1 MLILS
6 GLSSPSPSAKGSTS
20 NADRRSRWA
29 LLAKPTLGV
38 VLGIARQAAHKSILG
53 AAAAWTL
60 ACVTLSAGSAKALV
74 ASIVVDNDWALF
86 SGTKTTIQTLLYQP
100 TGDLDSGIPGY
111 TVYPAGNPHLYRNNL
126 SGPLTFNPPAS
137 ETYLWL
143 MVSGDFAT
151 NTISGIVDGQSI
163 PTWPGLEISSN
174 VNTFFGNC
182 SGNCTVTL
190 LQAQTALTSNPAF
203 QPPTGSLTPFSCD
216 ISRGWAWASP
226 SCIDFGNYETRLLRF
241 SRFDTNEV
249 PGPLPILGALAAFG
263 TSRKLRKRIKRSP
276 NAVPS
281 TYSP

>member
-1 MLILS
+1 MITLS
-6 GLSSPSPSAKGSTS
+6 CVFSPSASAKGSNS

-29 LLAKPTLGV
+29 LLAKSALGV
-38 VLGIARQAAHKSILG
+38 ALGIARQTAHKPIVG

-100 TGDLDSGIPGY
+100 TGDLYNGIPGY
-111 TVYPAGNPHLYRNNL
+111 TVYPAGNPHLVRNNL

-143 MVSGDFAT
+143 MVSGDKAT

-174 VNTFFGNC
+174 LNTYFGDC
-182 SGNCTVTL
+182 SGICTATL
-190 LQAQTALTSNPAF
+190 SQAQTALSSNPAF
-203 QPPTGSLTPFSCD
+203 LSPTGPLKPFSCD

-226 SCIDFGNYETRLLRF
+226 SCIDFGNNETRLLRF
-241 SRFDTNEV
+241 SRFDTNKV

-263 TSRKLRKRIKRSP
+263 TSRKLRQRINVCKSIG
-276 NAVPS
+276 AS
-281 TYSP
+281 TTDA